1 MQKIER
7 IRRPMDINYLY
18 SIVNLYLTKEDDYK
32 KTNLSITKGID
43 NLIQFNFNMNK
54 NDSETTSFK
63 VISDLVLEEKNF
75 DNFIKMYK
83 QNNMIID
90 EKYDFDKIN
99 NTCYYYIMLNNGRC
113 VSFRNF
119 SLIELNNIRNII
131 YNIKFQKEEIRIV
144 FEEEKELKKPVSYRL
159 QQAGFTS
166 FKTLIIAIV
175 LFLSIILLSL
185 WIFKS
190 FIN

>member
-1 MQKIER
+1 
-7 IRRPMDINYLY
+7 MDINYLY

>member
-63 VISDLVLEEKNF
+63 VISDLVLEEKNL